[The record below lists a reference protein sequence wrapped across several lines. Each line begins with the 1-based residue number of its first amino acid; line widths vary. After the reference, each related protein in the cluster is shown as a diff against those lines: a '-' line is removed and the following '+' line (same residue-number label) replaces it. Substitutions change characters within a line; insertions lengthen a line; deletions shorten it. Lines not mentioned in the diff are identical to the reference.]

1 MGIDN
6 ARFDA
11 DAALLLKL
19 GLVVTTGERQVEAGE
34 HRVGVLSQLLL
45 AIATDSQRPSG
56 LTIDTV
62 LSVSREQTDKAT
74 RQQFTGAD
82 NGNPI
87 TIDAANAQPMGHL
100 IIESAH
106 QPVVHWPAHLHLAS
120 VKISRKQ
127 DQQKI
132 LTCACHA
139 AEPDEECSSKKNPAI
154 GGVRLQLKVN
164 AA

>member
-19 GLVVTTGERQVEAGE
+19 GLVVTRGERQVEAGE
-34 HRVGVLSQLLL
+34 HRVGVFSQLLL

-87 TIDAANAQPMGHL
+87 TIDAANAQPTGHL

-106 QPVVHWPAHLHLAS
+106 QPCSALACPPS
-120 VKISRKQ
+120 SRLRQ
-127 DQQKI
+127 DQQK
-132 LTCACHA
+132 TRS
-139 AEPDEECSSKKNPAI
+139 AENPDLRVSRC
-154 GGVRLQLKVN
+154 RT
-164 AA
+164 

>member
-19 GLVVTTGERQVEAGE
+19 GLVVTRGERQVEAGE
-34 HRVGVLSQLLL
+34 HRVGVFSQLLL

-87 TIDAANAQPMGHL
+87 TIDAANAQPMSHPVSYTHL
-100 IIESAH
+100 TL
-106 QPVVHWPAHLHLAS
+106 P
-120 VKISRKQ
+120 
-127 DQQKI
+127 
-132 LTCACHA
+132 TT
-139 AEPDEECSSKKNPAI
+139 
-154 GGVRLQLKVN
+154 
-164 AA
+164 

>member
-34 HRVGVLSQLLL
+34 HRVGVFSQLLL
-45 AIATDSQRPSG
+45 AIATDSQQPSG

-87 TIDAANAQPMGHL
+87 LSL
-100 IIESAH
+100 IHI
-106 QPVVHWPAHLHLAS
+106 
-120 VKISRKQ
+120 
-127 DQQKI
+127 
-132 LTCACHA
+132 
-139 AEPDEECSSKKNPAI
+139 
-154 GGVRLQLKVN
+154 
-164 AA
+164 

>member
-34 HRVGVLSQLLL
+34 HRVGVFSQLLL

-74 RQQFTGAD
+74 RQQFTVAD

-106 QPVVHWPAHLHLAS
+106 QPCSALACPPS
-120 VKISRKQ
+120 SRLRQ